1 MKMGSEDLL
10 IHVNDEN
17 FEKEI
22 IKSDKPALVDLW
34 APWCGP
40 CNAIAPLVEELAEEY
55 KDKIKVAKLN
65 VDDSPGTASN
75 YGVRSIPTLLLFK
88 DGAVQDTLIGL
99 VGKERLEDFIK
110 KVL

>member
-1 MKMGSEDLL
+1 MGSEDLL

-17 FEKEI
+17 FEVEI

-40 CNAIAPLVEELAEEY
+40 CNAIAPIVEELAEQY

-65 VDDSPGTASN
+65 VDDSPGTATN

-88 DGAVQDTLIGL
+88 DGAVEDTLIGL